1 MPSNFFAFSFA
12 WFAFGVILSSA
23 ASPHFSSVALLRLPS
38 SALPRF
44 FSSTLL
50 RVFQESCLS
59 MLASSVKLFHVIRL
73 LPEKYLVGGILG
85 QLVRVYGEHDDA
97 FPVQQRLCNLVENVV
112 NIDDAFY

>member
-23 ASPHFSSVALLRLPS
+23 AFPHFSSVALLRLPS

-50 RVFQESCLS
+50 R
-59 MLASSVKLFHVIRL
+59 LASCFSRE
-73 LPEKYLVGGILG
+73 LPLYAGVFCQALPRHPTVAGEVSGWRHTRTVGQSL
-85 QLVRVYGEHDDA
+85 R
-97 FPVQQRLCNLVENVV
+97 RT
-112 NIDDAFY
+112 